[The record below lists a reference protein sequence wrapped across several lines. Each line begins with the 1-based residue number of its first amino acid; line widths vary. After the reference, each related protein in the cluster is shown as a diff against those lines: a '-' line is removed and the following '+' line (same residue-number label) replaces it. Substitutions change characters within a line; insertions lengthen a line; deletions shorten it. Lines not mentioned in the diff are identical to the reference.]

1 MSLLK
6 YPSFIPKPQEI
17 PGILPGLTISCITAL
32 IAMLLAMWI
41 PNIGAGPIAIG
52 IGILAGNLYFKQPIL
67 AQGTKFSEGR
77 LLEYAIVLLGFS
89 VTFETLAHLGFA
101 GTLYIILQISSTIIL
116 ALLIGKLLRFSKNY
130 ALLMAAGNAVCG
142 SSAIAAVAPVIRA
155 KEAERGLII
164 TIVNLMG
171 TVMMFLLPVIALYAY
186 ESNLLQGAFIG
197 GILQSVG
204 QVIASSSMLGSEV
217 MRDATL
223 FKIMRIA
230 SLIIIVLLFHRL
242 AQSGHQAPQSQEP
255 QESQKLNKGN
265 NVNSSAPRSLSQLF
279 KLIPWYLFGFM
290 IACTLNSFSLVSDAI
305 VAVLLNVSHSF
316 EVIALAAI
324 GLRLNFM
331 LLKQQGGKLALYAL
345 LLGTGQ
351 IMMALLLIGLFLG

>member
-17 PGILPGLTISCITAL
+17 PGILPGLAVSCITAL

-67 AQGTKFSEGR
+67 SQGTKFSEGR

-101 GTLYIILQISSTIIL
+101 GTLYIILQISSIIIL

-155 KEAERGLII
+155 EDAERGLII

-171 TVMMFLLPVIALYAY
+171 TVMMFLLPVIAIYTY
-186 ESNLLQGAFIG
+186 DSKLLQGAFIG

-242 AQSGHQAPQSQEP
+242 AKNGSQAPQSQE
-255 QESQKLNKGN
+255 LNKGKN
-265 NVNSSAPRSLSQLF
+265 IDHRRAPRSFSQLF
-279 KLIPWYLFGFM
+279 KLIPWYLFGFI
-290 IACTLNSFSLVSDAI
+290 IACALNSLSLVSDAI
-305 VAVLLNVSHSF
+305 VALLLSFSHGF

-351 IMMALLLIGLFLG
+351 IIVALLLIGLFLG

>member
-155 KEAERGLII
+155 KDAERGLII

-186 ESNLLQGAFIG
+186 DSKLLQGAFIG

-242 AQSGHQAPQSQEP
+242 AHNGHQAPQSQE
-255 QESQKLNKGN
+255 LNKEN
-265 NVNSSAPRSLSQLF
+265 NVDHRPAPRSFSHLF
-279 KLIPWYLFGFM
+279 KLIPWYLFGFI
-290 IACTLNSFSLVSDAI
+290 IACTLNSLSLVSDAI
-305 VAVLLNVSHSF
+305 VAVLLGFSHAF

-351 IMMALLLIGLFLG
+351 IIMALLLIGLFLG

>member
-17 PGILPGLTISCITAL
+17 PGILPGLAVSCITAL

-67 AQGTKFSEGR
+67 SQGTKFSEGR

-101 GTLYIILQISSTIIL
+101 GTLYIMLQISSTIIL

-171 TVMMFLLPVIALYAY
+171 TVMMFLLPVIAIYTY
-186 ESNLLQGAFIG
+186 DSKLLQGAFIG

-242 AQSGHQAPQSQEP
+242 AQNGSQAPQSQES
-255 QESQKLNKGN
+255 QELNKGN
-265 NVNSSAPRSLSQLF
+265 NVDHRRAPRSFSQLF
-279 KLIPWYLFGFM
+279 KLIPWYLFGFI
-290 IACTLNSFSLVSDAI
+290 IACALNSLSLVSDAI
-305 VAVLLNVSHSF
+305 VALLLSFSHGF

-351 IMMALLLIGLFLG
+351 IIMALLLIGLFLG

>member
-155 KEAERGLII
+155 KDAERGLII

-186 ESNLLQGAFIG
+186 DSKLLQGAFIG

-242 AQSGHQAPQSQEP
+242 AHNGDQAPQSQE
-255 QESQKLNKGN
+255 LNKGN
-265 NVNSSAPRSLSQLF
+265 NVDHNPAPRSFSHLF
-279 KLIPWYLFGFM
+279 KLIPWYLFGFI
-290 IACTLNSFSLVSDAI
+290 IACTLNSLSLVSDAI
-305 VAVLLNVSHSF
+305 VAVLLGFSHAF

-351 IMMALLLIGLFLG
+351 IIMALLLIGLFLG